1 MERGFV
7 PIIITIAAAGVII
20 IAIITFFIINSPQLP
35 YSQVPQVSQQQ
46 SSIHNSSPPSKTA
59 SYSIGQFKDNVYTH
73 NEYSFSFLLPDNW
86 RVVANKVNDRE
97 DELFVSAVDY
107 PQVADVDSLCP
118 PRFKHH
124 KINLTVMT
132 PGATWGVAY
141 EYLPEEDFYNLEH
154 KLWPTPIGNR
164 IVSMSSLGNK
174 KAIKQVSPGGGITEC
189 GDYSSGTSY
198 MVYFKGY
205 IYTLITDTTSPY
217 EKDIYLNNS
226 FDQILSTFKF
236 LD

>member
-46 SSIHNSSPPSKTA
+46 SSIQNSSPPSKTA

-132 PGATWGVAY
+132 P
-141 EYLPEEDFYNLEH
+141 
-154 KLWPTPIGNR
+154 TPIGNR